1 MLLRTTMCNKD
12 HKVLEQNGHRFDC
25 WSTTTTVATLA
36 MKRPEAQSTMSQL
49 VAGDLP
55 IISDVVREAL

>member
-1 MLLRTTMCNKD
+1 MVELPTVFSQ
-12 HKVLEQNGHRFDC
+12 KVR
-25 WSTTTTVATLA
+25 TTTTVATLA